1 MKKTD
6 NTWRDRSRDGEFK
19 GTSTNFKLIAN
30 DFIRDA
36 VYYSI
41 TVYSENK
48 ATRAMHDHQV

>member
-1 MKKTD
+1 MKKND
-6 NTWRDRSRDGEFK
+6 NTRRDRSRDGEFK
-19 GTSTNFKLIAN
+19 GTSTNFELIAN

-41 TVYSENK
+41 AVYSENK